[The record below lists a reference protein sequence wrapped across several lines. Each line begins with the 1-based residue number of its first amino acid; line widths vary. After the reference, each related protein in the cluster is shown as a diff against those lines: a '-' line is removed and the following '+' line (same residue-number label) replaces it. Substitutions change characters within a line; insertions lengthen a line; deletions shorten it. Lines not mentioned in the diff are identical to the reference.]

1 MTPRRLI
8 LILFALVVLGIV
20 VWLMIRPHEARLSVE
35 AVSGTT
41 PQITTP
47 REETLPTINVAE
59 AVGWEEGEMPTPAE
73 GLAVNLFADDL
84 DHPRWMLTLENGD
97 VLVAETRQPPREYSG
112 ITGWFERR
120 LMTRAGALGPSA
132 NRITML
138 RDVDGDGTAD
148 QRSALLDADNGLN
161 SPFGMAVA
169 DGYLYVANTDA
180 LVRFPFEPGQTEIDG
195 EGEVIVALPANAP
208 NSHWTKN
215 VVAHPDN
222 PNLLYVAVGST
233 SNIGEN
239 GMAAEEN
246 RAAVLEVNVEERAFR
261 IFAAG
266 LRNPVG
272 LDWEPTRNRLY
283 TVVNERDMLGGDL
296 VPDYLTEVVFGAHF
310 GWPGVYW
317 GRYLDERVVPMT
329 PRMLE
334 YARVPDY
341 ALGPHT
347 ASLGLEF
354 ADRARLGARFGDGAF
369 VGQHG
374 SWNRR
379 PRSGYKVVFVPFVNG
394 RPEGD
399 MVDVLTG
406 FLSEDGEARGRPV
419 GVMTDATGALLVADD
434 VGNRIWRVSNPA
446 ARPQTRDEEG

>member
-1 MTPRRLI
+1 MTRRRLFI
-8 LILFALVVLGIV
+8 ILFALIVLGV
-20 VWLMIRPHEARLSVE
+20 VIWLMIRPHEARLSVE

-41 PQITTP
+41 PQITAP

-59 AVGWEEGEMPTPAE
+59 AVGWNEGEMPTPAD

-97 VLVAETRQPPREYSG
+97 VLVAESRQPPKEYSG

-132 NRITML
+132 NRITLL

-148 QRSALLDADNGLN
+148 QRSALLGPDNGLN
-161 SPFGMAVA
+161 SPLGMAVT
-169 DGYLYVANTDA
+169 DGFLYVANTDS
-180 LVRFPFEPGQTEIDG
+180 LVRFPFEPGQTEIQV
-195 EGEVIVALPANAP
+195 EGELIVDLPANAP
-208 NSHWTKN
+208 NSHWTRN
-215 VVAHPDN
+215 VVAHPDD
-222 PNLLYVAVGST
+222 PNLLYVSVGST

-246 RAAVLEVNVEERAFR
+246 RAAVLEVNVEDRAFR
-261 IFAAG
+261 VFAAG

-272 LDWEPTRNRLY
+272 LDWEPNRNRLY

-354 ADRARLGARFGDGAF
+354 ADRARLGTQFSNGAF

-379 PRSGYKVVFVPFVNG
+379 PRSGYKVVFVPFANG
-394 RPEGD
+394 RPEGA

-446 ARPQTRDEEG
+446 VRPQTSDDDS

>member
-1 MTPRRLI
+1 MTRRRLI
-8 LILFALVVLGIV
+8 IILFALIVLGV
-20 VWLMIRPHEARLSVE
+20 VIWLMIRPHEARLSVE

-41 PQITTP
+41 PQITAP

-59 AVGWEEGEMPTPAE
+59 AVGWNEGEMPTPAE

-97 VLVAETRQPPREYSG
+97 VLVAESRQPPKEYSG

-132 NRITML
+132 NRITLL
-138 RDVDGDGTAD
+138 RDVDGNGTVD
-148 QRSALLDADNGLN
+148 QRSALLGPDNGLN
-161 SPFGMAVA
+161 SPFGMTVT

-180 LVRFPFEPGQTEIDG
+180 LLRFSFEPGQTEIEG
-195 EGEVIVALPANAP
+195 EGELIVELPSNAP
-208 NSHWTKN
+208 NSHWTRN

-246 RAAVLEVNVEERAFR
+246 RAAVLEVNVEDRTFR
-261 IFAAG
+261 VFAAG

-272 LDWEPTRNRLY
+272 LDWEPNRNRLY

-354 ADRARLGARFGDGAF
+354 ADRARLGTRFSNGAF
-369 VGQHG
+369 IGQHG

-394 RPEGD
+394 RPEGA

-406 FLSEDGEARGRPV
+406 FLNEDGEARGRPV

-434 VGNRIWRVSNPA
+434 VGNRIWRVSNPS
-446 ARPQTRDEEG
+446 ARPQASDDES

>member
-1 MTPRRLI
+1 MTRRRLI
-8 LILFALVVLGIV
+8 IILFALVVLGIV

-73 GLAVNLFADDL
+73 ELAVNLFADNL

-97 VLVAETRQPPREYSG
+97 VLVAETRQPPREYRG
-112 ITGWFERR
+112 ITGWLERR

-132 NRITML
+132 NRITLL

-161 SPFGMAVA
+161 SPFGMTVTE
-169 DGYLYVANTDA
+169 GYLYVANTDA
-180 LVRFPFEPGQTEIDG
+180 LVRFAFEPGQTEIDG
-195 EGEVIVALPANAP
+195 EGEVIVELPANAP

-246 RAAVLEVNVEERAFR
+246 RAAVLEVNVEDRAFR

-272 LDWEPTRNRLY
+272 LDWEPTRNRLF

-354 ADRARLGARFGDGAF
+354 ADRARLGEQFSNGAF
-369 VGQHG
+369 IGQHG

-446 ARPQTRDEEG
+446 ARLQTSDDEG